1 MFLSKEIL
9 ICAVHWFIGV
19 TEGDQKG
26 LSALQFLLILPRI
39 STFRKKKKNI
49 SHSIIINFS

>member
-39 STFRKKKKNI
+39 STFRKKKKTYHTL
-49 SHSIIINFS
+49 SL

>member
-39 STFRKKKKNI
+39 STFRKKKPYHTL
-49 SHSIIINFS
+49 SL